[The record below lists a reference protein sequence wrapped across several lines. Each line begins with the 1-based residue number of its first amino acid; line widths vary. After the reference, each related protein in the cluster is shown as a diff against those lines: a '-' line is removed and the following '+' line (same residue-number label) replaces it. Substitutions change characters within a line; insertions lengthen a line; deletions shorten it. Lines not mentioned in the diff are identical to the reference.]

1 MFKVRKPVLISVV
14 GPTAV
19 GKTALSLA
27 ISEKYSTEIVSADSR
42 QMFKKLDI
50 GTAKPTE
57 ADRKLVPHHLID
69 WLEPEEEID
78 VEKFKQEAEKVIHSL
93 FEKHN
98 IVVVSGGSTLY
109 IQSLWFGLNEMP
121 EIPPGVREKL
131 NQAFSENGLLP
142 LLEEL
147 KEVDPATYEVID
159 QQNHARVIRALEV
172 YRGTGTAI
180 SVFRAKPIPMND
192 EWQHIKIALN
202 DDRAALYARIDQR
215 VDDMIAAGL
224 ETEIKELLEA
234 GLPPE
239 SQSLR
244 SIGYQEW
251 VGYFEGKYD
260 REEAIR
266 LHKRN
271 SRRYAKRQMT
281 WYRRYDDVEWF
292 EVWKTAEI
300 IDWIEQQIS
309 ETNPNITP
317 TGEA

>member
-1 MFKVRKPVLISVV
+1 MFKERKPVLISIV

-27 ISEKYSTEIVSADSR
+27 IAEKYGTEIVSADSR
-42 QMFKKLDI
+42 QMFRKLNI
-50 GTAKPTE
+50 GTAKPSETE
-57 ADRKLVPHHLID
+57 RQLVPHHLID

-78 VEKFKQEAEKVIHSL
+78 VEKFRLEAEKVIRTL
-93 FEKHN
+93 FEQHE
-98 IVVVSGGSTLY
+98 IVVVCGGSTLY

-121 EIPPGVREKL
+121 EIPQGVREEL
-131 NQAFSENGLLP
+131 NQAYAETGLLP

-147 KEVDPATYEVID
+147 EKVDPATYQVID

-172 YRGTGTAI
+172 YRGTGTPI
-180 SVFRAKPIPMND
+180 SVFREKPIPVND
-192 EWQHIKIALN
+192 EWNHIKIALS

-215 VDDMIAAGL
+215 VDEMIAGGL
-224 ETEIKELLEA
+224 EAEIKELLEA
-234 GLPPE
+234 GLRPE
-239 SQSLR
+239 SQSFR

-281 WYRRYDDVEWF
+281 WYRRFEDVVWF
-292 EVWKTAEI
+292 EGKKTTEVLE
-300 IDWIEQQIS
+300 WIEQ
-309 ETNPNITP
+309 NIT
-317 TGEA
+317 

>member
-1 MFKVRKPVLISVV
+1 MFDKRKPVLISIV

-27 ISEKYSTEIVSADSR
+27 VAEKYGTEIVSADSR
-42 QMFKKLDI
+42 QMFKRLDI
-50 GTAKPTE
+50 GTAKPSE
-57 ADRKLVPHHLID
+57 SDRQRILHHLID
-69 WLEPEEEID
+69 WLEPEADID
-78 VEKFKQEAEKVIHSL
+78 VEKFRQEAEGVIRKL
-93 FEKHN
+93 FEQHK

-109 IQSLWFGLNEMP
+109 IQSLWFGLNDMP
-121 EIPPGVREKL
+121 EIPDGVREEL
-131 NQAFSENGLLP
+131 NQSFAQHGLAP

-147 KEVDPATYEVID
+147 KKVDPTTFQVID

-172 YRGTGTAI
+172 YRGTGTPI
-180 SVFRAKPIPMND
+180 SVFREKPIPVNN
-192 EWQHIKIALN
+192 EWNHIKIALS
-202 DDRAALYARIDQR
+202 DDRATLYARIDQR
-215 VDDMIAAGL
+215 VDEMIEAGL
-224 ETEIKELLEA
+224 EAEIKELLES

-251 VGYFEGKYD
+251 VGYFEGDYD

-281 WYRRYDDVEWF
+281 WYRRFEDVEWF
-292 EVWKTAEI
+292 ERGQTAEVM
-300 IDWIEQQIS
+300 DWIERVMS
-309 ETNPNITP
+309 EN
-317 TGEA
+317 